1 MLTSKYK
8 GKEVNKFSVGQRGT
22 FYVCMKLATDPFG
35 SPFVFDQPEI
45 DDLDNEFIMAQ
56 LVPLFRKI
64 KKYRQVIIV
73 THNANLVVNTD
84 AEQIIV
90 ADNQGENIRYR
101 AGSVEDGNV
110 KENAGITS

>member
-1 MLTSKYK
+1 
-8 GKEVNKFSVGQRGT
+8 
-22 FYVCMKLATDPFG
+22 
-35 SPFVFDQPEI
+35 
-45 DDLDNEFIMAQ
+45 MAQ

-90 ADNQGENIRYR
+90 ADNQAKIYVTELVLLKTVMSKKMQG
-101 AGSVEDGNV
+101 
-110 KENAGITS
+110 